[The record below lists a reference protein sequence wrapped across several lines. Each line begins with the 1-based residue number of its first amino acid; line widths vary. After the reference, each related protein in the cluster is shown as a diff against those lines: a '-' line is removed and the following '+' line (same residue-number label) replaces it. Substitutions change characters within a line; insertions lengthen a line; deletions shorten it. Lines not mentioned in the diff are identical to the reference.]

1 MFLKQLPQNTSFPIN
16 WCSRWWLLDR
26 SLFTCKVKLI
36 AKSCTLDYGND
47 AFNKSLWYCVWK
59 ASNVEILVFSA
70 VLLSSLLCCVTV
82 FSSLLCY
89 CLLFSAV
96 LLSSLLCCVTI
107 AFVCIVLLIYIYNRL
122 VTVSVFYFLM
132 TNIAFLGELWLLA
145 RKQSSIKLQ

>member
-70 VLLSSLLCCVTV
+70 VLLSSLLCCITV

-89 CLLFSAV
+89 YCFCLYCSFN
-96 LLSSLLCCVTI
+96 
-107 AFVCIVLLIYIYNRL
+107 IYIYNRL